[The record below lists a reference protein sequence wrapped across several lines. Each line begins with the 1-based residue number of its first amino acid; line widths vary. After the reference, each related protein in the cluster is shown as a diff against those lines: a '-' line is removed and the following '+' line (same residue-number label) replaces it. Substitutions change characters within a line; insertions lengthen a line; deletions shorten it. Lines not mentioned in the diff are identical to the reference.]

1 MKTKQARRNKIKMRI
16 RKKVRGTGELPR
28 LSIYRSNADIYAQL
42 INDDAAHTILAVT
55 SRKIDKAV
63 GTKSDR
69 AKETGRKI
77 AEAAIAA
84 GIKQVVFDR
93 NGFLYHGRV
102 KALAEGAREGGL
114 QF

>member
-1 MKTKQARRNKIKMRI
+1 MKTKQARRNKIKYRI
-16 RKKVRGTGELPR
+16 RKKVRGTSELPR
-28 LSIYRSNADIYAQL
+28 LSIYRSNTDMYAQL
-42 INDDAAHTILAVT
+42 INDDAAHTILAMN
-55 SRKIDKAV
+55 SRKLTIAN
-63 GTKSDR
+63 GSKSER

>member
-16 RKKVRGTGELPR
+16 RKKVTGTETLPR

-42 INDDAAHTILAVT
+42 INDEAEHTLLSMT

-69 AKETGRKI
+69 ARETGRKI
-77 AEAAIAA
+77 AEAAVAA

-114 QF
+114 TF

>member
-55 SRKIDKAV
+55 SRKIDKSV

-114 QF
+114 TF